1 MIYLAYGANLN
12 KRNMAVRCP
21 KAVALNGT
29 KLHGYKLV
37 FNNVASIVK
46 SEGDHVE
53 VALWN
58 ITEQCEKAL
67 DRFEGF
73 PNLYRKEMLEVDNL
87 TVMSYIM
94 NYGGKA
100 VPNKNYFDTI
110 RSGYS
115 DFNLNTEQ
123 LVRAVLEAYD
133 YEKNMGNI
141 IPVTRKRRG
150 GRQWN

>member
-1 MIYLAYGANLN
+1 MRDFRIY
-12 KRNMAVRCP
+12 
-21 KAVALNGT
+21 
-29 KLHGYKLV
+29 
-37 FNNVASIVK
+37 I
-46 SEGDHVE
+46 
-53 VALWN
+53 
-58 ITEQCEKAL
+58 
-67 DRFEGF
+67 
-73 PNLYRKEMLEVDNL
+73 RKEMLEVDNL

-100 VPNKNYFDTI
+100 VPSKNYFDAI

-133 YEKNMGNI
+133 YEKDMGNI
-141 IPVTRKRRG
+141 IPVIKKRRG